1 MSPIARFQ
9 SLPNVVSHLNVEPV
23 LGLHDPAVEAVH
35 VGGVGD
41 AEYVLEESA
50 PAEQEVLPLLP
61 AEQRAP
67 PSFGDGRVVEVL
79 AEVVGHLGSWRWM
92 MFEAQAQQRRY
103 V

>member
-1 MSPIARFQ
+1 M
-9 SLPNVVSHLNVEPV
+9 VSHLNVEPV
-23 LGLHDPAVEAVH
+23 LCLHDPAVEAVH

-67 PSFGDGRVVEVL
+67 PPFGDGRVVDVL
-79 AEVVGHLGSWRWM
+79 TDVVGRLGL
-92 MFEAQAQQRRY
+92 
-103 V
+103 